1 MRAGLSSVMSKG
13 SKRRYPSMGF
23 QVSSFWAGGLNFKVS
38 LKTFIYVYMCVP
50 GYLYVHPYV
59 CKAYRGQKRALD
71 LLELELTISCEL
83 RRAGAETPTQVL
95 FKTSKSSYTAENLS
109 SPTAT
114 G

>member
-13 SKRRYPSMGF
+13 NKRHYPSTCF

-38 LKTFIYVYMCVP
+38 LKTFIYFYLCLCVCVP

-59 CKAYRGQKRALD
+59 RNAYRGQKRALD

-83 RRAGAETPTQVL
+83 HRAGAETPTQVL
-95 FKTSKSSYTAENLS
+95 FKTSKSS
-109 SPTAT
+109 
-114 G
+114 